1 MEYVCRL
8 CTASNNTVKAN
19 ERKNKRTGGGVGGG
33 EEEEEEVEW
42 RAAVNKFKHES
53 YEKVS

>member
-1 MEYVCRL
+1 M

-19 ERKNKRTGGGVGGG
+19 ERKNKRGGGVGGG

>member
-19 ERKNKRTGGGVGGG
+19 ERKNKRAGGGGGG